1 MVPIVAR
8 ALMLLA
14 VSVVLLAIALLLPPG
29 TASPSGGR
37 SPLRVLLVAAALIL
51 GVFVLLMLLF
61 AGP

>member
-14 VSVVLLAIALLLPPG
+14 AAVVLLALGMLLPPSR
-29 TASPSGGR
+29 TPNGGR
-37 SPLRVLLVAAALIL
+37 PILNVLLVVAALIL
-51 GVFVLLMLLF
+51 GVFVFLMVLL

>member
-14 VSVVLLAIALLLPPG
+14 VAVVLLALGLLLPGG
-29 TASPSGGR
+29 TPSGGR
-37 SPLRVLLVAAALIL
+37 PILNVLLMVAAVIL
-51 GVFVLLMLLF
+51 GAFVLLMVLF